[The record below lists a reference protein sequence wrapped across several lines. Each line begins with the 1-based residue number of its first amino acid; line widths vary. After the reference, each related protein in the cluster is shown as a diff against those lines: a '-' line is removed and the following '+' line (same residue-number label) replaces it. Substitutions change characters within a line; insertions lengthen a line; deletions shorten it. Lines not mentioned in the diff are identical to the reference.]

1 MSNKSFF
8 DNIEIKDYDKI
19 IMYKQKFENKE
30 ITEDEIPEE
39 YLKYIRKIYIQN
51 IQELRG
57 IQG

>member
-1 MSNKSFF
+1 MSNKSFL

-57 IQG
+57 ILG